1 MFKRTVLIAL
11 ALVLLLGMISSCA
24 NAEANE
30 VDLEALDMSEF
41 EEIELGLILDESI
54 PLAEQPPLSLMLLPE
69 ASRTAYKENSS
80 AVIDY
85 SNITDGYV
93 MCAWLAKDS
102 SKLKVIVQGPTT
114 KYTYDLKNNGK
125 YETFPLND
133 GNGKY
138 TVGIYKNKSGTKY
151 SKIIN
156 VSFEVTLKDEFA
168 PFLRPNQYVNFNEKS
183 KIVPK
188 AAEICK
194 NCKTNL
200 EKVEAV
206 YNWVISRLTYDT
218 DKAADIKAGKI
229 TSYVPDVDK
238 ILSVRK
244 GICFDYA
251 ALMAAMLRSQGVP
264 IKLITGNVKGGG
276 YHAWINVWSETD
288 GWVNGAIFFNG
299 EKWERM
305 DPTFA
310 SSNKKG
316 TSKAMLSYIGDGSNY
331 TEKYQY

>member
-1 MFKRTVLIAL
+1 MFKKAVLIIL
-11 ALVLLLGMISSCA
+11 SLVVIIGIISSCA
-24 NAEANE
+24 SETDE
-30 VDLEALDMSEF
+30 VDFDAVDTADYEELD
-41 EEIELGLILDESI
+41 LGLILDESI
-54 PLAEQPPLSLMLLPE
+54 PLADEPAISTLLLPE
-69 ASRTAYKENSS
+69 ASGKAVKKNSS

-85 SNITDGYV
+85 SNIADGYV
-93 MCAWLAKDS
+93 MCAWKAKDS
-102 SKLKVIVQGPTT
+102 IKLKVIVQGPTT

-151 SKIIN
+151 TKIISA
-156 VSFEVTLKDEFA
+156 SFTANMTDEFA
-168 PFLRPNQYVNFNEKS
+168 PFLRPNQYVYFTEKS
-183 KIVPK
+183 KVVTK

-194 NCKTNL
+194 KSETNI
-200 EKVEAV
+200 EKVDAV
-206 YNWVISRLTYDT
+206 YSWVISRLTYDT

-229 TSYVPDVDK
+229 TNYIPDVDK

-264 IKLITGNVKGGG
+264 VKLITGNVKGGG
-276 YHAWINVWSETD
+276 YHAWINVWSESE
-288 GWVNGAIFFNG
+288 GWVNGAIYFNG
-299 EKWERM
+299 ETWERM

-316 TSKAMLSYIGDGSNY
+316 TSKTMLSYIGDGTNY
-331 TEKYQY
+331 TQKYQY